1 MMKINYN
8 DTIFYY
14 LSENWR
20 QNDKYSGEAFI
31 NTSNYV
37 VYVNFKEGEL
47 DKTRDASVVDPN
59 GNDKFD
65 GKLCLGKKNLKGFI
79 FSQALKKTIDLDL
92 KLGTIKFN

>member
-1 MMKINYN
+1 M
-8 DTIFYY
+8 
-14 LSENWR
+14 
-20 QNDKYSGEAFI
+20 
-31 NTSNYV
+31 
-37 VYVNFKEGEL
+37 